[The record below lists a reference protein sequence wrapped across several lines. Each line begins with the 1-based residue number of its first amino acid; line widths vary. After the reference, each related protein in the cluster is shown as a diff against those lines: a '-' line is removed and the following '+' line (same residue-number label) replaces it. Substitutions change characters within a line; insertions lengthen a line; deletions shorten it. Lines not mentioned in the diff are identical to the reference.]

1 MKLERPLLFIDIEG
15 TGVDPAKDRIVSLA
29 IHLYGT
35 SIAMA
40 TISRQ
45 WRFNPGVKMSDEVI
59 AIHGITNEQAELERP
74 FADAGLALLEKLDGV
89 DLAGFNLL
97 NYDVPILWEEFHRA
111 GLTWDLSGVR
121 IIDAGNIKK
130 KEERTLTAAV
140 RFYCGKDH
148 TEAHSASGDVRAT
161 SEVLAAQLARYPEL
175 AAMSVEELAKFSEF
189 DKRFDLAGKIIVDA
203 EGFPVY
209 NIGKSK
215 GVRVKDDASFAY
227 WMLGK
232 DFTAQTK
239 LVLGRYLESL
249 EIEREQRFADEQR
262 RLEAS
267 GL

>member
-15 TGVDPAKDRIVSLA
+15 TGVDSAKDRIVSLA
-29 IHLYGT
+29 LCYDLTNAKYGT
-35 SIAMA
+35 
-40 TISRQ
+40 Q
-45 WRFNPGVKMSDEVI
+45 WRFNPEMRMSAEVI
-59 AIHGITNEQAELERP
+59 AIHGITNEQASLEEKFSARAAELEMTLR
-74 FADAGLALLEKLDGV
+74 GC

-121 IIDAGNIKK
+121 IIDAGNIFKK

-140 RFYCGKDH
+140 KFYCGKDH
-148 TEAHSASGDVRAT
+148 AEAHSAPGDVRAT
-161 SEVLAAQLARYPEL
+161 AEVLAAQLARYPEL
-175 AAMSVEELAKFSEF
+175 AAMSVDELAKFSEF
-189 DKRFDLAGKIIVDA
+189 DKRFDLAGKIIVDS

-215 GVRVKDDASFAY
+215 GVRVKDDARFAY

-232 DFTAQTK
+232 DFSQQTK
-239 LVLGRYLESL
+239 MVLARYLESL
-249 EIEREQRFADEQR
+249 EIEREQKWAEDQT
-262 RLEAS
+262 RLSKA